1 MLESLFKKVAG
12 LKGYNIIKKR
22 LQHRLF
28 PVTFAKFL
36 RAPFFY
42 KSPPV
47 TASGDNKSHTLS
59 KLFTLNKQT
68 FSSKRVTF
76 LRGCVYG
83 ERYIGKPI

>member
-1 MLESLFKKVAG
+1 MLEPLFKNVAG
-12 LKGYNIIKKR
+12 LKACNIKKR
-22 LQHRLF
+22 LQHRHF

-42 KSPPV
+42 RSTPV

-68 FSSKRVTF
+68 FSSKHVTF
-76 LRGCVYG
+76 LRGCVYR
-83 ERYIGKPI
+83 ERYIGQPI

>member
-42 KSPPV
+42 RSPPE

-59 KLFTLNKQT
+59 KLFPLNKQT
-68 FSSKRVTF
+68 FSSTRVTF

-83 ERYIGKPI
+83 ERYIGQPI